1 MSSQDIGDNPWI
13 PGMRSSTFVPDQL
26 IANNLQLVTDTV
38 MVSGTAPLVRGTVLG
53 QVTASGEYVLSLKTA
68 SDGSEKPSAILVD
81 YTDPTNGAVS
91 TGIYQMGMFNQNR
104 LTFDSSWTIPELK
117 DALRPLSI
125 FLRDSLQAPSV

>member
-1 MSSQDIGDNPWI
+1 MSSEDIGNNPWI

-68 SDGSEKPSAILVD
+68 SDGSEKPCAILVD
-81 YTDPTNGAVS
+81 YVDPTNGAVS
-91 TGIYQMGMFNQNR
+91 AGIYQMGMFNQNR
-104 LTFDSSWTIPELK
+104 LTFDASWTLPALK

-125 FLRDSLQAPSV
+125 FLRDSLQAPSA

>member
-38 MVSGTAPLVRGTVLG
+38 VVSGTAPLVRGTVLG

-68 SDGSEKPSAILVD
+68 SDGSEKPCAILVD
-81 YTDPTNGAVS
+81 YVDPSSGTVS
-91 TGIYQMGMFNQNR
+91 AGIYQMGMFNQNR
-104 LTFDSSWTIPELK
+104 LTFDASWTVPELK

-125 FLRDSLQAPSV
+125 FLRDSLQAPSA